1 VAPTLLEGDGSAP
14 FAVVVAV
21 DNEEASGA
29 EARSRLEADLLRI
42 ATELRADR
50 VVPGSG
56 HVPDAEHSPALS
68 RLTAKEWE
76 ILVRLMDGHRVPSIA
91 ADMFISQSTV
101 RHHLSSIF
109 AKVGVHSQDELIRL
123 LRAR

>member
-1 VAPTLLEGDGSAP
+1 
-14 FAVVVAV
+14 
-21 DNEEASGA
+21 
-29 EARSRLEADLLRI
+29 
-42 ATELRADR
+42 
-50 VVPGSG
+50 
-56 HVPDAEHSPALS
+56 LS

-91 ADMFISQSTV
+91 ADLFISQSTV

-123 LRAR
+123 LRSR